1 MCNTLDQDEVQVVEE
16 DVFIHQ
22 GVYDVFAGNAAMD
35 SVEQSVLI
43 DRLLSDIRNDVE
55 TDMKMYVPNIGEL
68 GGKSD
73 VDPLVFS
80 EKNQLSKARLE
91 MSSQTTNTQSS
102 SQCYDDF
109 GNVSDSDSFRGGL
122 ILVSGVKK
130 EKNRGNIFFIA
141 HTYNVYHSNRLVRAF
156 SMMCTL
162 CWCDYCNLSY

>member
-22 GVYDVFAGNAAMD
+22 GVYDVFAGNAALD

-102 SQCYDDF
+102 SQFYDDF
-109 GNVSDSDSFRGGL
+109 GNVSNSD
-122 ILVSGVKK
+122 I
-130 EKNRGNIFFIA
+130 EE
-141 HTYNVYHSNRLVRAF
+141 
-156 SMMCTL
+156 
-162 CWCDYCNLSY
+162 D